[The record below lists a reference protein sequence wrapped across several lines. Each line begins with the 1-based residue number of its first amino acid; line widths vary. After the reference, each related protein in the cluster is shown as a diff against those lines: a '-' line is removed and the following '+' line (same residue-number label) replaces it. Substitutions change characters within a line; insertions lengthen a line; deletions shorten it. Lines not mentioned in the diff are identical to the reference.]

1 MVEKTHTMFVLI
13 TALVSLLVSG
23 IHSQN
28 FPYIQY
34 RGVTLQNNSFIN
46 TGNLGTN
53 DSIECVTDLNT
64 CCSKSEGV
72 SMRVWFLPN
81 GTMLSRHQVQEISAY
96 KVIGKA
102 QILSLKLTD
111 LTARD
116 NPDLSGVYEC
126 SIDTT
131 SRPWESVY
139 VGLYYEPGTS
149 RVYSVHISLL
159 SDCVK
164 TRDFMHLASIKL
176 PPPPTT

>member
-1 MVEKTHTMFVLI
+1 MADKTHIMFVLI
-13 TALVSLLVSG
+13 TALISLLVSG

-28 FPYIQY
+28 FPYIRY
-34 RGVTLQNNSFIN
+34 RGITLRNNSFIN
-46 TGNLGTN
+46 IGNLGTN

-64 CCSKSEGV
+64 CCYKNESV
-72 SMRVWFLPN
+72 ARRAWFLPN
-81 GTMLSRHQVQEISAY
+81 RTMLSRRRVQEIGAY
-96 KVIGKA
+96 KLVGKK
-102 QILSLKLTD
+102 QTLSLKLTD

-149 RVYSVHISLL
+149 KIYREHKLSVYTYCCLI
-159 SDCVK
+159 
-164 TRDFMHLASIKL
+164 A
-176 PPPPTT
+176 